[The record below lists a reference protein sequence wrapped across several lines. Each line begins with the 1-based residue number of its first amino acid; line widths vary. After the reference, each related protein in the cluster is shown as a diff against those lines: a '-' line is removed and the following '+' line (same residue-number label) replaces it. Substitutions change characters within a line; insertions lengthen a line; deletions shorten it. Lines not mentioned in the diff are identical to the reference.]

1 MRIRVDPAA
10 DALSAL
16 STRLSSIF
24 YRRQDSVLHSLP
36 SVEPMLLRT
45 KHLIHSLIVNC
56 FPCVAPATDSLAPVS
71 QPRILMNSNVVY
83 GAPVCGHSGT
93 VDYSQNCYPHHEL
106 SYYNHSAAELSS
118 SHSSQAVAASTGS
131 ASGYGPSALHM
142 SHPASQFLDPGISD
156 ANGLSYTNLDSNGY
170 PTTHSKLGHF
180 SPNENQRQLSGM
192 SSAVISSA
200 AASHQNYSSH
210 HNSQYRDFSPDS
222 VPSSHPDPLSDC
234 AVMRSGVPGSVQS
247 ASQYPYLEPTLLSR
261 RNGNLSYGD
270 PSAFDLSCSQL
281 NGSPYHLNHHLAS
294 HLHVSQHHHHPNGRT
309 GGNSVTAVNP
319 VPTYK
324 WMQVKRNV
332 PKPGKYCRSRVSHNQ
347 RPSLV

>member
-1 MRIRVDPAA
+1 
-10 DALSAL
+10 
-16 STRLSSIF
+16 
-24 YRRQDSVLHSLP
+24 
-36 SVEPMLLRT
+36 MLLRT
-45 KHLIHSLIVNC
+45 KHLIHSFIVNC
-56 FPCVAPATDSLAPVS
+56 FPCVALQSDSLTSVS
-71 QPRILMNSNVVY
+71 QPLQRINMNSNVVY

-93 VDYSQNCYPHHEL
+93 VDYSQNCYTHEL
-106 SYYNHSAAELSS
+106 SYYNHSSAADLSS
-118 SHSSQAVAASTGS
+118 SHSSQPVPSS
-131 ASGYGPSALHM
+131 ASGYGPPALHM
-142 SHPASQFLDPGISD
+142 GHPTPQFLDPGLSET
-156 ANGLSYTNLDSNGY
+156 NGLSYTNLDANGY
-170 PTTHSKLGHF
+170 PTSHSKLGHF

-192 SSAVISSA
+192 ASAVISSA

-234 AVMRSGVPGSVQS
+234 AVMRSSGVPGSVQN

-281 NGSPYHLNHHLAS
+281 NGSAYLNHHLAS
-294 HLHVSQHHHHPNGRT
+294 HLHASQHHHHPNGRSA
-309 GGNSVTAVNP
+309 GNSVTAAAP

-332 PKPGKYCRSRVSHNQ
+332 PKPGEYCHVSHTISARHSCSHLLQ
-347 RPSLV
+347 SKSERVWHRSVLKGSG

>member
-1 MRIRVDPAA
+1 
-10 DALSAL
+10 
-16 STRLSSIF
+16 
-24 YRRQDSVLHSLP
+24 
-36 SVEPMLLRT
+36 
-45 KHLIHSLIVNC
+45 
-56 FPCVAPATDSLAPVS
+56 
-71 QPRILMNSNVVY
+71 MNSNVVY
-83 GAPVCGHSGT
+83 GAPVCGHGGT
-93 VDYSQNCYPHHEL
+93 VDYSQNCYPHEL

-118 SHSSQAVAASTGS
+118 SHSSQPAPGS
-131 ASGYGPSALHM
+131 AGASGYVPSALHM
-142 SHPASQFLDPGISD
+142 GHPPSQFLDPGLSD
-156 ANGLSYTNLDSNGY
+156 TNGGLSYTNLDSNGY

-192 SSAVISSA
+192 TSAVISS

-222 VPSSHPDPLSDC
+222 VPSSHPDIVSPLSDC
-234 AVMRSGVPGSVQS
+234 AVMRSGGSVPS

-281 NGSPYHLNHHLAS
+281 NGSAYHLNHHLAS
-294 HLHVSQHHHHPNGRT
+294 HLHVSQHHHHQNGRS
-309 GGNSVTAVNP
+309 GGNSVTAAAP

-332 PKPGKYCRSRVSHNQ
+332 PKPGKHWTRVCLPQSVAATRVVICRDQGRRVAG
-347 RPSLV
+347 LKK